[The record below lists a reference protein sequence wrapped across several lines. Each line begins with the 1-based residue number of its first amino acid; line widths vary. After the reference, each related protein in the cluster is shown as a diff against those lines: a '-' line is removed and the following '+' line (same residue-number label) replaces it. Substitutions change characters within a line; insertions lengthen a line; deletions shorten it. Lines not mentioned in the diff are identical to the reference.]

1 MGADA
6 RPGEEEVGRSPL
18 VLVGLGTFLFWLSLY
33 LYVPILPLHAQAKG
47 ASLTMV
53 GAVVA
58 SYAIAQVLLRIPIG
72 VGADLIGKRKPF
84 AAGGAL
90 ICALGG
96 FGLAL
101 APDPWTLFAAR
112 TVTGIG
118 AAAWVAISV
127 LYAAYW
133 RAERAPMAMAT
144 VMALTQ
150 VAQVLATLAGGV
162 LADRLGSE
170 STFYAGFAAGLAA
183 TVALLFAREPA
194 SPPRAYS
201 ASTFMRVLATPAL
214 LVVSVVSITVQ
225 FVTFSTNF
233 GFVPVYA
240 GTIGASKADVGY
252 ITTAMFMS
260 SAVGAL
266 ASGYIVQRAGYRT
279 SILAAAMVVAIAMAL
294 VPAIHDVT
302 LLGAGQALGGIGRGA
317 LNTLLIALALQSAA
331 PAERATAMG
340 VFQAI
345 YAIGM
350 LSGPIVSGAVA
361 DAYGLDSVFY
371 LSAVVAVGGGLLA
384 FASTRLTRPGPS
396 VGN

>member
-1 MGADA
+1 MGA
-6 RPGEEEVGRSPL
+6 
-18 VLVGLGTFLFWLSLY
+18 GTFLFWLSLY
-33 LYVPILPLHAQAKG
+33 FYVPILPLHAQAKG

-58 SYAIAQVLLRIPIG
+58 SYAIAQLLLRIPIG

-84 AAGGAL
+84 AVGGVLVCGAGGL
-90 ICALGG
+90 
-96 FGLAL
+96 GLAL

-127 LYAAYW
+127 LYASYW
-133 RAERAPMAMAT
+133 KAERAPMAMAT

-150 VAQVLATLAGGV
+150 LAQVLATLTGGV
-162 LADRLGSE
+162 LADHFGSE
-170 STFYAGFAAGLAA
+170 STFYAGAAAGVAG
-183 TVALLFAREPA
+183 TVALLLAREPRFPA
-194 SPPRAYS
+194 RAYS
-201 ASTFMRVLATPAL
+201 PATFLRVLGAPSLL
-214 LVVSVVSITVQ
+214 LVSAISISVQ

-240 GTIGASKADVGY
+240 REIGASKAEVGY
-252 ITTAMFMS
+252 ITTAMFMT
-260 SAVGAL
+260 SAIGAL
-266 ASGYIVQRAGYRT
+266 LSGYLVQRAGYRV
-279 SILAAAMVVAIAMAL
+279 SILAAAVVVALAMAA
-294 VPAIHDVT
+294 VPAIHDVG
-302 LLGAGQALGGIGRGA
+302 LLAAGQALGGIGRGA

-350 LSGPIVSGAVA
+350 LSGPIVSGAFA
-361 DAYGLDSVFY
+361 DAYGLESVFF
-371 LSAVVAVGGGLLA
+371 LSASVSVAGGVLA
-384 FASTRLTRPGPS
+384 FASLRLTRHAPAHR
-396 VGN
+396 N

>member
-1 MGADA
+1 VGADA
-6 RPGEEEVGRSPL
+6 RPGEKEVGRSPL

-72 VGADLIGKRKPF
+72 VGADMIGKRRPF

-90 ICALGG
+90 VCAVGG
-96 FGLAL
+96 LGLAL

-127 LYAAYW
+127 LYASHW

-162 LADRLGSE
+162 LADRFGSE
-170 STFYAGFAAGLAA
+170 STFYGGFAAGLAA
-183 TVALLFAREPA
+183 TAALFLAREPA
-194 SPPRAYS
+194 APSRAYS
-201 ASTFMRVLATPAL
+201 PATFMRVLGTPAL
-214 LVVSVVSITVQ
+214 LLVSGVSITVQ
-225 FVTFSTNF
+225 FVTFSTSF

-240 GTIGASKADVGY
+240 GVIGASKAEVGY

-260 SAVGAL
+260 SAFGAL
-266 ASGYIVQRAGYRT
+266 VSGYAVQRAGYRG
-279 SILAAAMVVAIAMAL
+279 SILAAAIVVAVAMAL
-294 VPAIHDVT
+294 VPAIGSVG

-317 LNTLLIALALQSAA
+317 LNTLLIALALQSAG

-350 LSGPIVSGAVA
+350 LGGPIVSGAVA

-371 LSAVVAVGGGLLA
+371 LSAAVSVGGGLLA
-384 FASTRLTRPGPS
+384 FASAKLTTAGRPA
-396 VGN
+396 GN

>member
-133 RAERAPMAMAT
+133 RAKRAPMAMAT

-371 LSAVVAVGGGLLA
+371 LSAAVAVGGGLLA

>member
-1 MGADA
+1 VGADA

-18 VLVGLGTFLFWLSLY
+18 VLVCVGTFLFWLSLY
-33 LYVPILPLHAQAKG
+33 LYVPILPLHAQAKS

-96 FGLAL
+96 LGLAL
-101 APDPWTLFAAR
+101 APDPWTLLAAR
-112 TVTGIG
+112 TVTGVG

-133 RAERAPMAMAT
+133 KAERAPMAMAT

-162 LADRLGSE
+162 LADWLGSE
-170 STFYAGFAAGLAA
+170 STFYGGFAAGLAA

-201 ASTFMRVLATPAL
+201 ASTFLRVLATPAL
-214 LVVSVVSITVQ
+214 LLVSVVSITVQ

-240 GTIGASKADVGY
+240 GAIGASKAEVGY

-266 ASGYIVQRAGYRT
+266 ASGYVVQRAGYRT
-279 SILAAAMVVAIAMAL
+279 SILAATMVVAIAMAL

-331 PAERATAMG
+331 LAERATAMG

-350 LSGPIVSGAVA
+350 LSGPIVSGAMA

-371 LSAVVAVGGGLLA
+371 LSAAVSVGGGLLA
-384 FASTRLTRPGPS
+384 FASARLTRPGQS
-396 VGN
+396 AGN

>member
-133 RAERAPMAMAT
+133 RAKRAPMAMAT

>member
-1 MGADA
+1 M
-6 RPGEEEVGRSPL
+6 
-18 VLVGLGTFLFWLSLY
+18 GLGTFLFWLSLY
-33 LYVPILPLHAQAKG
+33 FYVPILPLHAQAKG

-84 AAGGAL
+84 AVAGIVVCAAGGL
-90 ICALGG
+90 
-96 FGLAL
+96 GLAL

-127 LYAAYW
+127 LYASYW
-133 RAERAPMAMAT
+133 RSERAPMAMAT

-150 VAQVLATLAGGV
+150 LAQVLATLTGGV
-162 LADRLGSE
+162 LAERFGSE
-170 STFYAGFAAGLAA
+170 ATFYAGAAAGVAGAA
-183 TVALLFAREPA
+183 AIVLAREPRF
-194 SPPRAYS
+194 PTREYS
-201 ASTFMRVLATPAL
+201 TATFLRVLGTPAL
-214 LVVSVVSITVQ
+214 LLVSAISITVQ

-240 GTIGASKADVGY
+240 REIGASKAEVGY
-252 ITTAMFMS
+252 ITTAMFMA
-260 SAVGAL
+260 SAAGAL
-266 ASGYIVQRAGYRT
+266 VSGYVVQRLGYGRA
-279 SILAAAMVVAIAMAL
+279 ILIAAVIVAVAMTL
-294 VPAIHDVT
+294 VPATHSVG
-302 LLGAGQALGGIGRGA
+302 LLAAGQALGGIGRGA
-317 LNTLLIALALQSAA
+317 LNTLLIALALQTAP

-350 LSGPIVSGAVA
+350 LSGPIVSGAFA
-361 DAYGLDSVFY
+361 DAYGLEAVFF
-371 LSAVVAVGGGLLA
+371 LSAAVSVAGGVLA
-384 FASTRLTRPGPS
+384 FASRGLTGAAPARR
-396 VGN
+396 N